1 MFFFKKKER
10 TNYGK
15 IFAVTVAIV
24 AATCAVACA
33 VSCVVCKLL
42 GKYLSFGVC
51 EDDYL
56 DEGDENEDENCDVCV
71 EDSDEGAADAE

>member
-15 IFAVTVAIV
+15 IFAITVAIV

-51 EDDYL
+51 EDDRDRRAHL
-56 DEGDENEDENCDVCV
+56 VRRIVPEHSGK
-71 EDSDEGAADAE
+71 S